1 MLVLGVF
8 STGVFQHQ
16 CIPRINIGAETPM
29 HYHDDDDDVF
39 YFINIGVYVWGESNI
54 MTGVY

>member
-1 MLVLGVF
+1 MFLNAGSRGIFDRCF
-8 STGVFQHQ
+8 SNTNAL
-16 CIPRINIGAETPM
+16 P
-29 HYHDDDDDVF
+29 HDDDDDVF